1 MPLLFRSIFDAKTKR
16 LDYKPSMYQG
26 TEPVIDE
33 EILFEKLV
41 NMLIKAIK
49 HEADFQGM
57 ILL

>member
-1 MPLLFRSIFDAKTKR
+1 
-16 LDYKPSMYQG
+16 MYQG